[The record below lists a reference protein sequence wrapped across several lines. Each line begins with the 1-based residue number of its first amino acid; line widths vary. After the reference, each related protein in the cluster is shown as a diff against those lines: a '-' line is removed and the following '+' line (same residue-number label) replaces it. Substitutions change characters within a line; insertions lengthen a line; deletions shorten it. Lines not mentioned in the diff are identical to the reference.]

1 MNEVTSL
8 PLLVAITGAS
18 GVRYGT
24 KLLKHLRE
32 LDIETELIVSNGA
45 RKVIEI
51 EEKISDIAEISKLAD
66 KVWDESNL
74 GGRPASGSARYRGMV
89 IIPCSMKTLS
99 AIAHD
104 LQSNLIAR
112 AASVTLKERRKLV
125 LVPRETPLSRIQIKN
140 MLEVTD
146 AGAVVMPASPG
157 FYGNPTSIE
166 DLLDF
171 ISARVLDHLG
181 IQHSIGKRWDPEGL
195 T

>member
-1 MNEVTSL
+1 MSETEGL

-18 GVRYGT
+18 GVRYGIR
-24 KLLKHLRE
+24 LLEHLRE
-32 LDIETELIVSNGA
+32 LNVVTELI
-45 RKVIEI
+45 
-51 EEKISDIAEISKLAD
+51 ISKGAQKVLELEDGVSDLTEIVRLAD
-66 KVWDESNL
+66 VVWDEANL

-104 LQSNLIAR
+104 LHSNLVTR

-125 LVPRETPLSRIQIKN
+125 LVPRETPLSRIQLKN

-157 FYGNPTSIE
+157 FYGNPKSIT

-171 ISARVLDHLG
+171 ICARVLDHLD
-181 IQHSIGKRWDPEGL
+181 IKHSIGKRWNPNRV
-195 T
+195 